1 MSANSLTLNVTWR
14 RQATMIKNQRTET
27 IIGRDC
33 DLCNKSGAWP
43 DETCTSCPSYKE
55 DHYAEGIGPLRNCD
69 YFCVAESPTL
79 SPVSRTINGHSCW
92 DTDAERVIY
101 HTFKTIQEKNGGMR
115 TFAGDFTYAVRCTID
130 KPSAKHLKAC
140 QHFLRA
146 RILERAVKDRPIMVF
161 AMGITVLKA
170 LGISAKK
177 YGDYQGN
184 YTEIELSGRKVV
196 VYGGLSKRQID
207 AKAGFS
213 EVAAQQVEL
222 FLKAVQN
229 NVEGKTLQCTKTT
242 AEITRN
248 YIFPKTLQEVSDTID
263 HIIGFHIP
271 QNTSPEKHSISIDT
285 ETNTKYPHREK
296 LKLLTVIVSWG
307 YGKATS
313 IPVEHPESTWSLED
327 VRPMLNKLFM
337 CPKPKIFQN
346 AKFDLKVLWRK
357 GFEVNN
363 IYWDTMLGE
372 HLLAEDKKGF
382 YGLKE
387 IVKLDV
393 PEFANYEDE
402 LHRILNKDKKTK
414 EIKAAEAEDS
424 GAPKIK
430 GIAKLL
436 IEDDGFINI
445 GLDLLNSYGAID
457 GEATWRIRPMQM
469 KRMRRE
475 DVKLYEARIE
485 ARKSPQPLVKAGAIP
500 HCDTQTPLE
509 NIMKTR
515 TIPTMRVL
523 ARMELHGMPVDR
535 EYALEL
541 ATKMDSSLILSH
553 IELNSMLISGTKDA
567 LNPESSQ
574 QIAAILYSRGYV
586 HPETK
591 ECVCYN
597 GRVEPPRT
605 DTGQIS
611 TNASFLRR
619 LVTEHNCAFCAA
631 LLRHRAIKKARNTF
645 VENILVLSA
654 EDGRMHSNFHQHGTS
669 SGRLCVSEN
678 TQLDTDNGTFK
689 ISNLDLSKVPKVS
702 IRTHT
707 GEWRA
712 IEAVYY
718 KGKEEMY
725 RVELENGNSI
735 EVTENHRFYT
745 DKGFQHLKNLT
756 YGSEV
761 ITYTAD
767 TVNRTV
773 RGNRYRRGDVC
784 APLLRRKVIR
794 SSVFGFGSV
803 VQNTQQFCSGI
814 QRKVC
819 HTDTREKV
827 PQLLSCVKGK
837 YSRYKSPTRG
847 RYPARETTG
856 MCRQRVHLLH
866 DCQSTKCQCVVRASE
881 YAGIRYDARKKAD
894 LQNTR
899 YRYGTAAR
907 FRAVRSR
914 VNENGNAVLPG
925 PARLLQKAVRSI
937 FPCHRA
943 DLVYKRTGPEL
954 QSVQRTWA
962 SPCRQYMLELKQARD
977 AAIYGVN
984 GLKNTTYTPGSL
996 LQKLPRRLWVS
1007 RSQTSSRNR
1016 RELPRTSRYHEKRYI
1031 QAERSGTLGVQNT
1044 SFHNEGGR
1052 GKAPTRYNTNMFG
1065 VSRIIK
1071 VTPIGVMGVWDIQVA
1086 VDHSYVAHG
1095 FVNHNS
1101 SSQENMQN
1109 IPKKIGGHNI
1119 KRMFV
1124 PTDSETFA
1132 IVNTDAKAAEVRI
1145 YAAYSHDKNLIDALN
1160 KGMDPHSFFA
1170 SIVYNPANVLSG
1182 VSPGDKH
1189 KVLSTV
1195 GIDENHAW
1203 NYNDFC
1209 VRDSSEESND
1219 RAYGIMLDKLRTI
1232 VKRVVFGILYGAAK
1246 KKIASIVGIPDEQ
1259 AQIVI
1264 DTLFKMFP
1272 SIPNYIAITQQQLRS
1287 FGMVETFIGR
1297 RRRFDLKK
1305 LTSWQRSRAE
1315 RQSINFKIQSTSS
1328 DIVMDVMAS
1337 VDDAIR
1343 GDFGGQLMNTV
1354 HDSLVMQIPK
1364 KYLHQI
1370 PDFIQKHGVDA
1381 VAKKYPWLPVPFQW
1395 DVEMGPSYGELISA
1409 RKYLDT
1415 MDTLQVIEVEEDF
1428 MECDI
1433 RNELEEAILE
1443 EALSKA
1449 I

>member
-1 MSANSLTLNVTWR
+1 MF
-14 RQATMIKNQRTET
+14 KNQRTET
-27 IIGRDC
+27 VIGRDC
-33 DLCNKSGAWP
+33 DLCKKSEAWP
-43 DETCTSCPSYKE
+43 DETCKRCPSYQE

-101 HTFKTIQEKNGGMR
+101 QTFKTIQEKNAGMR
-115 TFAGDFTYAVRCTID
+115 TFAGDFTYAVRCTVD
-130 KPSAKHLKAC
+130 KPSSKHLKAC

-146 RILERAVKDRPIMVF
+146 RILERAVKDRPIMLF

-184 YTEIELSGRKVV
+184 YTEIELSGRKVI

-213 EVAAQQVEL
+213 EVAGQQIEL

-229 NVEGKTLQCTKTT
+229 NVEGKALQCTKTT
-242 AEITRN
+242 ADITRN
-248 YIFPKTLQEVSDTID
+248 YIFPKTLQEVSEVVD
-263 HIIGFHIP
+263 HIIGFHVP

-307 YGKATS
+307 HGKATS

-337 CPKPKIFQN
+337 CPKPKIFHN
-346 AKFDLKVLWRK
+346 TKFDLKVLWRK

-402 LHRILNKDKKTK
+402 LHNILNRNKKTK
-414 EIKAAEAEDS
+414 EAKAAEAEAN
-424 GAPKIK
+424 GTTKIK

-436 IEDDGFINI
+436 IEDDGFIDI
-445 GLDLLNSYGAID
+445 GLDLLNPYGAID
-457 GEATWRIRPMQM
+457 GEATWRIRSMQM

-475 DVKLYEARIE
+475 DVKLYEARVQ
-485 ARKSPQPLVKAGAIP
+485 ASKSPQTLVKAGAIP
-500 HCDTQTPLE
+500 HCNTATPLE
-509 NIMKTR
+509 HIMKTR
-515 TIPTMRVL
+515 TVPTARVL

-669 SGRLCVSEN
+669 SGRL
-678 TQLDTDNGTFK
+678 
-689 ISNLDLSKVPKVS
+689 
-702 IRTHT
+702 
-707 GEWRA
+707 
-712 IEAVYY
+712 
-718 KGKEEMY
+718 
-725 RVELENGNSI
+725 
-735 EVTENHRFYT
+735 
-745 DKGFQHLKNLT
+745 
-756 YGSEV
+756 
-761 ITYTAD
+761 
-767 TVNRTV
+767 
-773 RGNRYRRGDVC
+773 
-784 APLLRRKVIR
+784 
-794 SSVFGFGSV
+794 
-803 VQNTQQFCSGI
+803 
-814 QRKVC
+814 
-819 HTDTREKV
+819 
-827 PQLLSCVKGK
+827 
-837 YSRYKSPTRG
+837 
-847 RYPARETTG
+847 
-856 MCRQRVHLLH
+856 
-866 DCQSTKCQCVVRASE
+866 
-881 YAGIRYDARKKAD
+881 
-894 LQNTR
+894 
-899 YRYGTAAR
+899 
-907 FRAVRSR
+907 
-914 VNENGNAVLPG
+914 
-925 PARLLQKAVRSI
+925 
-937 FPCHRA
+937 
-943 DLVYKRTGPEL
+943 
-954 QSVQRTWA
+954 
-962 SPCRQYMLELKQARD
+962 
-977 AAIYGVN
+977 
-984 GLKNTTYTPGSL
+984 
-996 LQKLPRRLWVS
+996 
-1007 RSQTSSRNR
+1007 
-1016 RELPRTSRYHEKRYI
+1016 
-1031 QAERSGTLGVQNT
+1031 
-1044 SFHNEGGR
+1044 
-1052 GKAPTRYNTNMFG
+1052 
-1065 VSRIIK
+1065 
-1071 VTPIGVMGVWDIQVA
+1071 
-1086 VDHSYVAHG
+1086 
-1095 FVNHNS
+1095 S

-1124 PTDSETFA
+1124 PTDSGTFA

-1182 VSPGDKH
+1182 IAPGDKH

-1203 NYNDFC
+1203 NYEDFC
-1209 VRDSSEESND
+1209 VRDTSEDSKD
-1219 RAYGIMLDKLRTI
+1219 RAYGVMLDKLRTI

-1415 MDTLQVIEVEEDF
+1415 MGALQVIEVEEDF

-1433 RNELEEAILE
+1433 RNELEEAVLE
-1443 EALSKA
+1443 ENLAKA